1 MLSIYGLLTRCPVRA
16 GRDRRARRR
25 SRVLFDGGKGALIEG
40 YVDLVKLRRHLGAY
54 TYGWH
59 ARMNPPI

>member
-16 GRDRRARRR
+16 GRDRRSRRR

-40 YVDLVKLRRHLGAY
+40 YVDLGVTLALIRMAGM
-54 TYGWH
+54 H
-59 ARMNPPI
+59 A